1 MVSRRFIFAED
12 EPIMA
17 LPRNTDEQVFGN
29 PQMDT
34 AAEFESLLRRSYSR
48 AYSAAYRMMG
58 NASDAEDLTQ
68 EAFVRVWA
76 AFDRYDRSRPF
87 EGWLF
92 RILSNLAIDRW
103 RRGSGASVCSL
114 DAEGPARGAGLPRR
128 GKQVSCGSR
137 DGRGAPLLACLADER
152 PSAMP
157 EQSYLRSETGRRVRN
172 ALSALPSDYRKAV
185 VLADVQGYS
194 YEEIAQH
201 VGCPVGTIRSRL
213 HRGRQLLRQN
223 LLKLQNQEEMMDYRE
238 KPERRNPTGGLSA
251 PLPVFT
257 HGEQSTRQL
266 ARVE

>member
-1 MVSRRFIFAED
+1 
-12 EPIMA
+12 MA
-17 LPRNTDEQVFGN
+17 MPTRNSTPTVATDGR
-29 PQMDT
+29 
-34 AAEFESLLRRSYSR
+34 AAIRAEFEVLMRRSYSR

-103 RRGSGASVCSL
+103 RRQSSAPVCSL
-114 DAEGPARGAGLPRR
+114 DAEGTGARAAMARKGRTVVGE
-128 GKQVSCGSR
+128 
-137 DGRGAPLLACLADER
+137 GRGAPLLACLADER

-157 EQSYLRSETGRRVRN
+157 EASYMRSETGHRVRR
-172 ALSALPSDYRKAV
+172 ALSALPGDYRRAV

-223 LLKLQNQEEMMDYRE
+223 LLKLQHQEEAADLALQL
-238 KPERRNPTGGLSA
+238 ERREAEGTNHTINQLAAYA
-251 PLPVFT
+251 PLYAQAAADSASANFAIA
-257 HGEQSTRQL
+257 E
-266 ARVE
+266 

>member
-1 MVSRRFIFAED
+1 MSLTQKTNAGNATARYPDARAEY
-12 EPIMA
+12 EA
-17 LPRNTDEQVFGN
+17 
-29 PQMDT
+29 
-34 AAEFESLLRRSYSR
+34 LLRRSYHR

-103 RRGSGASVCSL
+103 RRGGNAIICSL
-114 DAEGPARGAGLPRR
+114 DAEGSGARHGSRARPAAG
-128 GKQVSCGSR
+128 SSR
-137 DGRGAPLLACLADER
+137 DGQGAPLLACLADER
-152 PSAMP
+152 PSVMP
-157 EQSYLRSETGRRVRN
+157 EQSFLRAENGRRVRT
-172 ALSALPSDYRKAV
+172 ALSALPGDYRKAV
-185 VLADVQGYS
+185 VLADVRGYS

-223 LLKLQNQEEMMDYRE
+223 ILRLQKQEETKYQAD
-238 KPERRNPTGGLSA
+238 N
-251 PLPVFT
+251 
-257 HGEQSTRQL
+257 
-266 ARVE
+266 

>member
-1 MVSRRFIFAED
+1 MVIGGQT
-12 EPIMA
+12 EP
-17 LPRNTDEQVFGN
+17 TSV
-29 PQMDT
+29 
-34 AAEFESLLRRSYSR
+34 EFERLLRLNYSR

-58 NASDAEDLTQ
+58 NSSDAEDLTQ
-68 EAFVRVWA
+68 EAFVRVWS

-103 RRGSGASVCSL
+103 RRMAGASVCSL
-114 DAEGPARGAGLPRR
+114 DAEGPGSRMQAPRQGHGGA
-128 GKQVSCGSR
+128 SGSR
-137 DGRGAPLLACLADER
+137 DGRGASLLACLADDR

-157 EQSYLRSETGRRVRN
+157 EQSYLRAETGRRVRR
-172 ALSALPSDYRKAV
+172 ALSALPGDYRKAV

-223 LLKLQNQEEMMDYRE
+223 LLQIQHQEEE
-238 KPERRNPTGGLSA
+238 KDFTFSESQEVETKYNPTEA
-251 PLPVFT
+251 T
-257 HGEQSTRQL
+257 AMQ
-266 ARVE
+266 AA

>member
-1 MVSRRFIFAED
+1 MRTPVQ
-12 EPIMA
+12 EPQ
-17 LPRNTDEQVFGN
+17 NTAPGTTGIAPAV
-29 PQMDT
+29 
-34 AAEFESLLRRSYSR
+34 EFEQLLERNYNR

-103 RRGSGASVCSL
+103 RRLSGMSVCSL
-114 DAEGPARGAGLPRR
+114 DAEGSVRATSRRSRPAY
-128 GKQVSCGSR
+128 GSAR
-137 DGRGAPLLACLADER
+137 EGSGSSLLAYLADDR

-157 EQSYLRSETGRRVRN
+157 EQSFLRAETSRRVRR
-172 ALSALPSDYRKAV
+172 ALSALPGDYRKAV
-185 VLADVQGYS
+185 VLADVKGYS

-223 LLKLQNQEEMMDYRE
+223 LLRIQSQEETLDVAENAPRRP
-238 KPERRNPTGGLSA
+238 KPFFA
-251 PLPVFT
+251 PNLNVYA
-257 HGEQSTRQL
+257 L
-266 ARVE
+266 AE

>member
-1 MVSRRFIFAED
+1 MHFYAALRRTNNLMRESKVMTMSAREEDAKRHPAEETTSR
-12 EPIMA
+12 
-17 LPRNTDEQVFGN
+17 LT
-29 PQMDT
+29 PQE
-34 AAEFESLLRRSYSR
+34 EFERLLQRNYNR

-68 EAFVRVWA
+68 EAFMRVWA

-103 RRGSGASVCSL
+103 RRCSGLPICSL
-114 DAEGPARGAGLPRR
+114 DAEGAGGGQTGRFL
-128 GKQVSCGSR
+128 GH
-137 DGRGAPLLACLADER
+137 DGRGAPLSACLADER
-152 PSAMP
+152 TSAMP
-157 EQSYLRSETGRRVRN
+157 EQSFLRAETGRRVRR

-194 YEEIAQH
+194 YEEIARH

-223 LLKLQNQEEMMDYRE
+223 LLKLQNQEEE
-238 KPERRNPTGGLSA
+238 
-251 PLPVFT
+251 
-257 HGEQSTRQL
+257 GEL
-266 ARVE
+266 EVPFVK